1 MKRKVLSLLLAV
13 VMLVSA
19 IPAMGASAA
28 GVKVFYDVP
37 QNAWYARFVYPLSEA
52 GIVKGTDSTHFTPNR
67 TLMRSEFL
75 TMLARTIKDESE
87 FKAYDGL
94 GLCPDADNNGKV
106 QWYSG
111 YVNWAAQEGIIPQGE
126 NFRPKDKILRSEAVE
141 LTYAVHTAY
150 PDTIPLTPVQE
161 PTTFADQDSIPESIL
176 EALTACNR
184 ANVINGTNK
193 GNFSPNGILDRAS
206 ATKMICRMLE
216 IEEWDASQIPA
227 PPKFETPTVGSAY
240 GASYVELDPQS
251 FTAKIALANGR
262 LDNSAPASSI
272 LSGQGAYVAVNGTV
286 FDTGS
291 KTVYGTLVSGG
302 KIIRDLSAPANQTN
316 KPAFVIDSNGKAS
329 IQWLDITQTI
339 RLTKGETTYKAIENV
354 SQNVYLANS
363 DGSRMIYTREY
374 GSVIPGT
381 VRYALVM
388 DNNNKVTKTYTKST
402 NNVPIPSSGYVLCE
416 RMERG
421 WDNDDI
427 FKNAKVGDTITRE
440 ITYKGSSV
448 QDIQT
453 AISCGPTVLK
463 NGAVYGNSTTYAQ
476 EGFTADSH
484 VVGSGSHILIGVK
497 PNGRVVIASAS
508 GSQRQMG
515 EIMKNLGCKDAMNL
529 DGGAS
534 TYLNCNGRQLASPGR
549 ELTNMLVFSRK

>member
-1 MKRKVLSLLLAV
+1 
-13 VMLVSA
+13 
-19 IPAMGASAA
+19 
-28 GVKVFYDVP
+28 
-37 QNAWYARFVYPLSEA
+37 
-52 GIVKGTDSTHFTPNR
+52 
-67 TLMRSEFL
+67 
-75 TMLARTIKDESE
+75 
-87 FKAYDGL
+87 
-94 GLCPDADNNGKV
+94 
-106 QWYSG
+106 
-111 YVNWAAQEGIIPQGE
+111 
-126 NFRPKDKILRSEAVE
+126 
-141 LTYAVHTAY
+141 
-150 PDTIPLTPVQE
+150 
-161 PTTFADQDSIPESIL
+161 
-176 EALTACNR
+176 
-184 ANVINGTNK
+184 
-193 GNFSPNGILDRAS
+193 
-206 ATKMICRMLE
+206 
-216 IEEWDASQIPA
+216 
-227 PPKFETPTVGSAY
+227 
-240 GASYVELDPQS
+240 
-251 FTAKIALANGR
+251 
-262 LDNSAPASSI
+262 
-272 LSGQGAYVAVNGTV
+272 
-286 FDTGS
+286 
-291 KTVYGTLVSGG
+291 
-302 KIIRDLSAPANQTN
+302 
-316 KPAFVIDSNGKAS
+316 
-329 IQWLDITQTI
+329 
-339 RLTKGETTYKAIENV
+339 
-354 SQNVYLANS
+354 
-363 DGSRMIYTREY
+363 
-374 GSVIPGT
+374 
-381 VRYALVM
+381 M
-388 DNNNKVTKTYTKST
+388 DNNNQVTKTYTKST